1 MENYIRES
9 QDSNKLYPPRGS
21 CMEDRD
27 HFELENWPSNSSI
40 QNIVKLTPET
50 GLVPTFIAFL
60 RMPFSAM
67 KSVMVASLC

>member
-1 MENYIRES
+1 
-9 QDSNKLYPPRGS
+9 
-21 CMEDRD
+21 MEDGD